1 MANLAKEIL
10 KSIEETKF
18 RRSYFIS
25 ELMRLISYYQISIV
39 YNYDCLYIG
48 HIDNFINSIKLL
60 PGREI
65 KGTKISEL
73 SVSNLCNKET
83 INFYCD
89 FIKLLNENC
98 AFLEYVEYDDSI
110 SIDINMM
117 DEKPEQCDINLDDI
131 SDVFKFHRLIAFEG
145 KKANGAFF
153 NVIYRPQEV

>member
-18 RRSYFIS
+18 RRSHFIS
-25 ELMRLISYYQISIV
+25 ELMRLISYYQVSIV

-48 HIDNFINSIKLL
+48 AIDNSINAIKIL
-60 PGREI
+60 PGKEI
-65 KGTKISEL
+65 KGTTISEL
-73 SVSNLCNKET
+73 SISNLCNKET

-89 FIKLLNENC
+89 FIKLLNENY
-98 AFLEYVEYDDSI
+98 AFLEYVEYDDNI

-117 DEKPEQCDINLDDI
+117 DEKPKHGDIDLDDI
-131 SDVFKFHRLIAFEG
+131 SDMFKFHRLIAFEG

>member
-18 RRSYFIS
+18 RRSHFIS

-39 YNYDCLYIG
+39 YNGDCLYIG
-48 HIDNFINSIKLL
+48 AIDNCINAIKIL
-60 PGREI
+60 PGKEI
-65 KGTKISEL
+65 KGTTISEL
-73 SVSNLCNKET
+73 SISNLCNKEI

-89 FIKLLNENC
+89 FIKLLNENY
-98 AFLEYVEYDDSI
+98 AFLEYVEYDDNI

-117 DEKPEQCDINLDDI
+117 DEKPKHDDIDLDDVL
-131 SDVFKFHRLIAFEG
+131 DRFKSHRLIAFEG
-145 KKANGAFF
+145 KKANGSFF

>member
-18 RRSYFIS
+18 RRSHFIS

-48 HIDNFINSIKLL
+48 HIDSCINAIKIL
-60 PGREI
+60 PGKEI
-65 KGTKISEL
+65 KGTTISEL
-73 SVSNLCNKET
+73 SISNLCNKET

-89 FIKLLNENC
+89 LIKLLNENY
-98 AFLEYVEYDDSI
+98 AFLEYVEYDDNI

-117 DEKPEQCDINLDDI
+117 DEKPKHDDIDLDDVL
-131 SDVFKFHRLIAFEG
+131 DGFKSHRLIAFEG
-145 KKANGAFF
+145 KKANGEFF
-153 NVIYRPQEV
+153 NIIYRPQEV

>member
-18 RRSYFIS
+18 RRSHFIS
-25 ELMRLISYYQISIV
+25 ELIILISYYQVSIV

-48 HIDNFINSIKLL
+48 HIDSCINAIKIL
-60 PGREI
+60 PGKEI
-65 KGTKISEL
+65 KGTTISEL

-89 FIKLLNENC
+89 FIKLLNENY
-98 AFLEYVEYDDSI
+98 AFLEYVEYDDNI

-117 DEKPEQCDINLDDI
+117 DEKPKYDDIDLDDI
-131 SDVFKFHRLIAFEG
+131 SDMFKFHRLIAFEG
-145 KKANGAFF
+145 KKVNGSFF